1 MAYPEIKTKR
11 SGVITSVLS
20 IMLILL
26 IHTAASAS
34 VKIELS
40 EQTVIDR
47 DVILLGDIGQIR
59 GDDPRQVQHIKNI
72 FLGKAPLPGKKKNI
86 DRNQVIYR
94 LKQQGIDLLTT
105 QIVMPEEAEIIRRF
119 KKISPDEIK
128 KIILSFLDKNLPWDK
143 TRVNIKDIRINN
155 EPILPTGTLTYKVV
169 PPPRTDYLG
178 LTPFSVDFS
187 VNGKFVKRSWVT
199 LYIEVM
205 AEVVVTQKP
214 LGRYKLIDEGDICLK
229 KMNLAKL
236 PSNVITRYEDVLGK
250 RTRRSIDS
258 NVTLRPDHVELPPL
272 VKRGD
277 IVRIILESQGLKV
290 TALGKAQEKGR
301 RGEMIKVINVDSSR
315 AIYARVLD
323 ASNVKVDY

>member
-1 MAYPEIKTKR
+1 MAYLEIKTKR
-11 SGVITSVLS
+11 SGAITSVLS
-20 IMLILL
+20 IILILL
-26 IHTAASAS
+26 IHTAAAAS
-34 VKIELS
+34 VEIKLS

-47 DVILLGDIGQIR
+47 DVILLGEIGQIR
-59 GDDPRQVQHIKNI
+59 GDDPRQVQHVKNI
-72 FLGKAPLPGKKKNI
+72 FLGKAPLPGKKKSI

-94 LKQQGIDLLTT
+94 LKQQGVDLLTT

-128 KIILSFLDKNLPWDK
+128 KIILSFLDKSLPWDK

-155 EPILPTGTLTYKVV
+155 ELILPTGTITYKVV
-169 PPPRTDYLG
+169 PPPQTDYLG

-205 AEVVVTQKP
+205 AEVVVTKTP

-229 KMNLAKL
+229 KMNLEKL

-258 NVTLRPDHVELPPL
+258 NVTLRPDHVELPLL

-290 TALGKAQEKGR
+290 TALGKAKERGR
-301 RGEMIKVINVDSSR
+301 RGEMIMVVNVDSSR
-315 AIYARVLD
+315 TIYARVLD